1 MWLEFDIGS
10 LENYLIDFKVF
21 APECDERTIFLFP
34 KSIYFDHQTFRCL
47 FRDTKELKYT
57 KIDSESYRN
66 VKTVSKYRVDV
77 LDTEFLKYFVLP
89 TNYQIMTNSLSTIEI
104 NKDRY
109 YNNIKGAI
117 YGFSIGVLKELT
129 PRFKNLI

>member
-1 MWLEFDIGS
+1 MNLYYHTSSKNFSAIFETESVSPKLFYSKRSFGTKRFSTCPFDLSEEYLTLYSRPNYFEFSDSNNFPMWLEFDIGS

-57 KIDSESYRN
+57 KIDS
-66 VKTVSKYRVDV
+66 
-77 LDTEFLKYFVLP
+77 
-89 TNYQIMTNSLSTIEI
+89 
-104 NKDRY
+104 
-109 YNNIKGAI
+109 
-117 YGFSIGVLKELT
+117 
-129 PRFKNLI
+129 